1 MKNTLER
8 SKSILDNKEECISKL
23 EETGW
28 ITQSEEEKKKKSNED
43 RGPLGQHQEH

>member
-23 EETGW
+23 EETRW
-28 ITQSEEEKKKKSNED
+28 ITQSEEEKKKKNQVRTGD
-43 RGPLGQHQEH
+43 L